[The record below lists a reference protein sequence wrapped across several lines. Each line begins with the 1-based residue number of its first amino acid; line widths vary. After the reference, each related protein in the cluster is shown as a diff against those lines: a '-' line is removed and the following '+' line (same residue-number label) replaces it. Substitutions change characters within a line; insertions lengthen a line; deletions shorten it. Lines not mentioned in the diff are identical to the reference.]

1 MIYENHKLFE
11 NINNIKG
18 TKDMRISRELIIS
31 ELSKIIL
38 SRPHEVK
45 KTLRDCGIAVSDRP
59 SKVELVKKVSFNVAR
74 SKCLRY
80 NLGVLVAQN
89 QMPFD
94 EGYSNAEGGGW
105 GAVIGDVIGT
115 GFGIWQTD
123 QSRKEGASQR
133 AHEMELANKNANLML
148 KQMEL
153 QSQLSQTAPTQAG
166 IGGGGSSQTTML
178 LLGLG
183 VVAIIGFVIWSG
195 RRKGTTTGTTPVVV
209 AAPTSTATT
218 TTAV

>member
-11 NINNIKG
+11 NIKNIKG

-45 KTLRDCGIAVSDRP
+45 NALQDCGVAVTDRP

-74 SKCLRY
+74 SRCLRY
-80 NLGVLVAQN
+80 NLGVLIMNN

-94 EGYSNAEGGGW
+94 DGYSNKSGGNDW
-105 GAVIGDVIGT
+105 GGVIGDVIGT
-115 GFGIWQTD
+115 SFGIWQTS
-123 QSRKEGASQR
+123 QQRKEGAAQR
-133 AHEMELANKNANLML
+133 AHEMSLAQKNSEIML

-153 QSQLSQTAPTQAG
+153 QSQLSTPGPTQAG
-166 IGGGGSSQTTML
+166 VGGSSTTVML
-178 LLGLG
+178 LLGIG
-183 VVAIIGFVIWSG
+183 VIGIIGFVIWSS
-195 RRKGTTTGTTPVVV
+195 RKNKAGGGTAPVVV
-209 AAPTSTATT
+209 AAPQPTAQI
-218 TTAV
+218 AG